1 MCVLMYLQFSPNES
15 LETNYLAS
23 LKHGH
28 LWVLPSITFQR
39 GSLAVLVARTAD
51 GVFGTFTMYRLT
63 SGAHGSEGSPQRMH
77 SKIKKN
83 ISKHNVKCS

>member
-1 MCVLMYLQFSPNES
+1 MCVLMCLQLSPNES
-15 LETNYLAS
+15 PGTNYLAS
-23 LKHGH
+23 LKHDH
-28 LWVLPSITFQR
+28 LWVLPLITFQHD
-39 GSLAVLVARTAD
+39 SLAVFVAGTAG

-83 ISKHNVKCS
+83 ISKK